1 LTRSTGIAIGAVAV
15 AIGLILLIPAM
26 SNLTEETS
34 TETFQGVTDL
44 VFDLENSSLNIIGGA
59 TDAVVETSVTAGLL
73 GGEVVIEQS
82 DGTLHLEQRCPLI
95 LGWGCRAFFSVT
107 LPSDVEVSGSTSNGA
122 VTAESLDEPISVTT
136 SNGAINVVD
145 ISGLAVLRT
154 SNGAIL
160 AQGLTSSEVDASTS
174 NGRVQLEFAAAP
186 GSVHAT
192 SSNGEI
198 VVILPEDAP
207 DYAVGTSTSNGRV
220 VTEVRTDPAAP
231 ASIDIETSNGD
242 ITVRYAD

>member
-1 LTRSTGIAIGAVAV
+1 MG
-15 AIGLILLIPAM
+15 IGLILLIPAM

-44 VFDLENSSLNIIGGA
+44 VFDLENSSVNIVAGA
-59 TDAVVETSVTAGLL
+59 TDAVVETSVTTGPL

-82 DGTLHLEQRCPLI
+82 DGILRLAQRCPLI
-95 LGWGCRAFFSVT
+95 IGWGCRAFFSVS
-107 LPSDVEVSGSTSNGA
+107 LPSDVEVSGSTANGA

-145 ISGLAVLRT
+145 LSGPAVLRT
-154 SNGAIL
+154 SNGDLFAL
-160 AQGLTSSEVDASTS
+160 GMASQQVDASTS

-186 GSVHAT
+186 GSVKAT

-207 DYAVGTSTSNGRV
+207 DYAVSTSTSNGTV
-220 VTEVRTDPAAP
+220 VTEVRTDPAAT
-231 ASIDIETSNGD
+231 ASIDVETSNGD